1 MTDKQ
6 GQPRFSGAMTALVTP
21 MRDGAVDHA
30 GLREL
35 VEFQISEGID
45 GLVPCG
51 TTGEA
56 ATLSAEER
64 VAVFKTVVEQ
74 TGGRVPVIAGVGA
87 NCTRTAVA
95 NGKLA
100 EEAGVDGLLHVTPFY
115 NKPPPAGLV
124 AHFTAV
130 AEATALPIV
139 AYNVPGRTSCDMQAE
154 TVAQIAKLPNLV
166 GIKEATGS
174 IARGQQVIT
183 ACPPDFGV
191 LSGDDATAFAL
202 TAAGGCGVISV
213 VSNVAPGPTAKMIA
227 HARAGELAAARAL
240 HYELLPLMD
249 LLFISANPI
258 PVKAALSLM
267 GYTANEL
274 RLPLVP
280 LEQEGIELL
289 RAELKRLGRLS

>member
-1 MTDKQ
+1 MTDQ
-6 GQPRFSGAMTALVTP
+6 AQPRFSGAMTALITP
-21 MRDGAVDHA
+21 MRETAVDHA
-30 GLREL
+30 GLRKL
-35 VEFQISEGID
+35 VELQISEGID

-56 ATLSAEER
+56 ATLSQEER

-74 TGGRVPVIAGVGA
+74 ARARVPVIAGVGA

-124 AHFTAV
+124 AHFKAV
-130 AEATALPIV
+130 ADATSLPIV

-154 TVAQIAKLPNLV
+154 TVAQIAEIPNLV

-174 IARGQQVIT
+174 IARGQQVIA
-183 ACPPDFGV
+183 ACTQGFAV
-191 LSGDDATAFAL
+191 LSGDDATALAL
-202 TAAGGCGVISV
+202 TAVGGCGVISV
-213 VSNVAPGPTAKMIA
+213 VSNVVPGPMAKMIA
-227 HARAGELAAARAL
+227 HARAGRLDEARAL
-240 HYELLPLMD
+240 HYELLPMMD
-249 LLFISANPI
+249 LLFIDANPI

-267 GYTANEL
+267 GYTANEV

-280 LEQEGIELL
+280 LAQEHVERL
-289 RAELKRLGRLS
+289 RAELQRLGRLS